1 MVAEM
6 QQTPAEF
13 IFWAKG
19 YFKDTLQPPPNRVDL
34 SAGVQM
40 IVHLER
46 HGSCAE
52 PLSLQKKKDLLS
64 IYAITYFAMGRR
76 ERVRENGEL
85 FFRIKD

>member
-52 PLSLQKKKDLLS
+52 PLSL
-64 IYAITYFAMGRR
+64 
-76 ERVRENGEL
+76 
-85 FFRIKD
+85 